1 MLKMFIY
8 FTRIYIDKQIWN
20 LIEFI
25 STYHDLNEKFFLEL
39 SEDYNQT
46 TSIKSDI
53 KNPNSQTNKSDKS
66 SDIINLDI

>member
-46 TSIKSDI
+46 TRIKSDI